1 MNNQQHNDS
10 IAVANP
16 GTGEASSREQPGITT
31 GLQPAFRDRRT
42 GETHLSLT
50 DDGKPSTVHSF
61 TRLPVEWIVERDRR
75 GRALALHPAI
85 IAGYWRGAGFIALTR
100 VLELPLDA

>member
-1 MNNQQHNDS
+1 MNSQQHNDS
-10 IAVANP
+10 SAVANR
-16 GTGEASSREQPGITT
+16 SSEETSCRQQFGLTT

-50 DDGKPSTVHSF
+50 NDGTPSTVHSF
-61 TRLPVEWIVERDRR
+61 TRLPAEWIVERDKR

-85 IAGYWRGAGFIALTR
+85 VAGFWRGAGFIELTR